1 MFNAALRPG
10 WRALTA
16 GWACVPRATPGRPAA
31 RRFRW
36 AAWLAVAL
44 VCLGQFPSAR
54 AQDVPNRPLSIKLSE
69 GLTAGPQSWT
79 SPEGL
84 SSTIEIMLLLTVLSM
99 APAILL
105 MTTCFVRLIVVLSLL
120 RQAIGT
126 QTLPPSQVITAI
138 ALFITLAIMT
148 PVWTQVYQQAIV
160 PYTAKQISL
169 EQAWTAG
176 AAPIRKFMSIQ
187 IKRCHN
193 DDDIWLFMSYLPKQ
207 APPKSYDDVPLAAL
221 LPAFMLSELKTS
233 FLIGFTIYLPFMI
246 IDMVVSSVLV
256 AMGMLMLPPT
266 TVSLP
271 LKLLLFVLV
280 NGWHLVVK
288 MLMDSFQGFS

>member
-1 MFNAALRPG
+1 MSRSAHQPGRLALR
-10 WRALTA
+10 
-16 GWACVPRATPGRPAA
+16 
-31 RRFRW
+31 RRLHW

-44 VCLGQFPSAR
+44 VCLGQSPSAV
-54 AQDVPNRPLSIKLSE
+54 AQDVPNRPLSIKLPE
-69 GLTAGPQSWT
+69 GLTGGPQAWT

-99 APAILL
+99 APAMLL

-176 AAPIRKFMSIQ
+176 VRRCRKFMSMQ
-187 IKRCHN
+187 IERTGN
-193 DDDIWLFMSYLPKQ
+193 SDDIWLFMSYLPKQ
-207 APPKSYDDVPLAAL
+207 AKPKSYEDVPLQAL

-233 FLIGFTIYLPFMI
+233 FLIGFKSTCR
-246 IDMVVSSVLV
+246 S
-256 AMGMLMLPPT
+256 
-266 TVSLP
+266 
-271 LKLLLFVLV
+271 
-280 NGWHLVVK
+280 
-288 MLMDSFQGFS
+288 

>member
-1 MFNAALRPG
+1 MPRECLSPDDSVVNPRRN
-10 WRALTA
+10 RAS
-16 GWACVPRATPGRPAA
+16 
-31 RRFRW
+31 RRRRHW
-36 AAWLAVAL
+36 AAWLAIGL
-44 VCLGQFPSAR
+44 VCLSQYPAAA
-54 AQDVPNRPLSIKLSE
+54 AQEMPNHPLSIKLSE
-69 GLTAGPQSWT
+69 SLTAGPQAWT

-176 AAPIRKFMSIQ
+176 VAPVRKFMSMQ
-187 IKRCHN
+187 IERTHN
-193 DDDIWLFMSYLPKQ
+193 GDDVWLFMSYLPKQ
-207 APPKSYDDVPLAAL
+207 AKPKSYEEVPLTAL
-221 LPAFMLSELKTS
+221 LPAFMLSELKTA
-233 FLIGFTIYLPFMI
+233 FLIGFEIYLPFMI

-266 TVSLP
+266 TISLP

-280 NGWHLVVK
+280 NGWHLVVG
-288 MLMDSFQGFS
+288 MLMQSFERFS